1 MPRTTCIQTWPGV
14 VRAVPI
20 NDSTLM
26 HLHSNCKSEYTCWE
40 ERSTSRA
47 GQERDTPKAV
57 AHLCWNC
64 STWARSSISAFLKQL
79 DLCPQMGVY
88 MLGGKGC
95 IESSPKHTSWHCQIS
110 TSGSF
115 IYILDGQTTSCVP
128 VIYLTRT
135 TSNQLTLWN
144 TNSKTVCEHVTFSPL
159 NIVRFHHAS
168 NHMYPN
174 MAWRCQSSTY
184 Q

>member
-40 ERSTSRA
+40 ERYTSRA

-88 MLGGKGC
+88 MLGGTGY
-95 IESSPKHTSWHCQIS
+95 IESGSKHACVSNCSTWAHSSLSAFLKQLELSFPYYFRAPPKQLQIGVYMLGG
-110 TSGSF
+110 TAYIESGAKAH
-115 IYILDGQTTSCVP
+115 LC
-128 VIYLTRT
+128 
-135 TSNQLTLWN
+135 
-144 TNSKTVCEHVTFSPL
+144 
-159 NIVRFHHAS
+159 
-168 NHMYPN
+168 
-174 MAWRCQSSTY
+174 
-184 Q
+184 